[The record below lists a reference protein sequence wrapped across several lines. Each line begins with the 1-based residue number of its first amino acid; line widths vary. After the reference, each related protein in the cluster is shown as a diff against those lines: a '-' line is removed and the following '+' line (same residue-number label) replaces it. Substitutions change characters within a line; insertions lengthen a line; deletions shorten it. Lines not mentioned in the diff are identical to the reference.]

1 LIAVPPLDARALSL
15 PPAGPSGWNV
25 IISNDLSSSNSISL
39 TTTGSDATSNLTTIP
54 VGSVP
59 LGSAITPDNELAAVV
74 NVNSGTVT
82 PIDLRSTP
90 VRPLPAVTTGSPTDT
105 ESFVT
110 IAPDGQTAYV
120 PDPTTNVV
128 VPVDLAGRPIRAE
141 KPFAAGKDPADI
153 AITSDGSTAWVTN
166 GTEGSIAG
174 SIRSIDLTDVNRTLG
189 RPISVG
195 LAPVYIDLSPD
206 GSTAYVMHGYP
217 TGGITAVD
225 LGSGQ
230 ESTLTLGS
238 GFDLMALSPDGST
251 AYVANQTAGTLV
263 PVQVSGIS
271 MRPGTSVVVP
281 HGPNDTRAFP
291 FAVAVSPDGSQVWVT
306 DGGTFAQQF
315 LANDTGEGNTVSVF
329 DVAGNPM
336 QPRLLRNITVG
347 NDPRWIAITPPVPLQ
362 SNGPSTI
369 ATSLPTPAQAF
380 GSVAAVV
387 AGAGI
392 SLGAILFITFPA
404 QLFNLTFQ
412 ENYADIREWW
422 RRRWPTQLR
431 VRRAPADPAGTPV
444 RRLGFTAVL
453 LIGALLGGLL
463 DPHFGS
469 SIASVYTYI
478 GIVLAMCVGMSV
490 PAVVTGAYHR
500 IRGEDSSWRVHAL
513 PVGLLV
519 AAGCVVVS
527 RLTEFEPGYLYGLI
541 CGIAFKVT
549 LSKHTKGHIIAL
561 TTLATLCVSVVC
573 WVIWVPVNGVATHFH
588 PFFGLVILDDLLA
601 SVFVGGLVGCTI
613 TLLPL
618 RFLPG
623 WDLRQWHQGAWLGC
637 FALAAF
643 GVVEILLIPH
653 NDDHSNAPLITTL
666 VLMVVFGSISVG
678 TREWFARRR
687 RGPNAR
693 GPTSFSE
700 HVRELLSPA
709 RARGD

>member
-1 LIAVPPLDARALSL
+1 MV
-15 PPAGPSGWNV
+15 
-25 IISNDLSSSNSISL
+25 ISNDLSSSNSVSI

-54 VGSVP
+54 VGTVP
-59 LGSAITPDNELAAVV
+59 LGAAITPDNQLAAVV
-74 NVNSGTVT
+74 NVNSGTLT
-82 PIDLRSTP
+82 PIDLAS
-90 VRPLPAVTTGSPTDT
+90 RPARVLPAVTTGGPTDT

-110 IAPDGQTAYV
+110 ISPDGRTAYV
-120 PDPTTNVV
+120 GDPVTNVV
-128 VPVDLAGRPIRAE
+128 VPVDLASSPIRAE
-141 KPFAAGKDPADI
+141 KPFPAGTDPADI
-153 AITSDGSTAWVTN
+153 AITPDGTTAWVTN
-166 GTEGSIAG
+166 GTEGGVAG
-174 SIRSIDLTDVNRTLG
+174 SIRSIDLTSAHHTLG
-189 RPISVG
+189 RPMSVG
-195 LAPVYIDLSPD
+195 PVPVYIELSPD
-206 GSTAYVMHGYP
+206 ASVAYVMHGYP
-217 TGGITAVD
+217 KGGITAIN
-225 LGSGQ
+225 LGTGQ
-230 ESTLTLGS
+230 ESTLELGS

-271 MRPGTSVVVP
+271 MHPGTPVIVP
-281 HGPNDTRAFP
+281 HGPNDSRSFP

-306 DGGTFAQQF
+306 DGGTFAQAF
-315 LANDTGEGNTVSVF
+315 LANDNGQGNTVSVF
-329 DVAGNPM
+329 DASNPM
-336 QPRLLRNITVG
+336 QPRLLRTITVG
-347 NDPRWIAITPPVPLQ
+347 NDPRWVAITPPVPLE
-362 SNGPSTI
+362 SDGPSTI

-422 RRRWPTQLR
+422 RRRWPSRIRMHRTTTDPQR
-431 VRRAPADPAGTPV
+431 VSG

-463 DPHFGS
+463 DPSFGS
-469 SIASVYTYI
+469 SIATVYTYV
-478 GIVLAMCVGMSV
+478 GIVLAMCVGMTV

-500 IRGEDSSWRVHAL
+500 LRGEDTSWTVHAL

-519 AAGCVVVS
+519 AAGCVLVS
-527 RLTEFEPGYLYGLI
+527 RLTQFEPGYLYGLI
-541 CGIAFKVT
+541 CGIAYRAT
-549 LSKHTKGHIIAL
+549 LSKQTKGHIIAL

-573 WVIWVPVNGVATHFH
+573 WIIWVPVNGLATHFH
-588 PFFGLVILDDLLA
+588 PFFVLVILDNVLA

-623 WDLRQWHQGAWLGC
+623 WDLRQWHQGAWLSC
-637 FALAAF
+637 FALAGF

-653 NDDHSNAPLITTL
+653 NDNHSNAPLITTL
-666 VLMVVFGSISVG
+666 VLIVVFGGLSVG
-678 TREWFARRR
+678 LREWFARRR
-687 RGPNAR
+687 RGPNAG
-693 GPTSFSE
+693 GPTSVGE

-709 RARGD
+709 PTPGNGGASPRPDD